1 MSQVQQYLQKPFSN
15 KFPLL
20 SLSSVFLKCKV
31 FEHGITKKSIT
42 PCSTA
47 SCFTF
52 LPAPVK
58 RKVMACFLWT
68 DSGNFLF
75 SSTLECFFYGF
86 QISLLFCSRN
96 VHLHTLQLL
105 LEIWLCTF
113 YVSREGS
120 DVTLWQLPKDKPSH
134 QYRIIYINT
143 QKCVRHNRSIKN
155 IQNSAIHWFLW
166 NCGITRT
173 LYGLC

>member
-1 MSQVQQYLQKPFSN
+1 MSQVQQYFQKPFSN
-15 KFPLL
+15 KFSLL

-105 LEIWLCTF
+105 LEIWLCTL
-113 YVSREGS
+113 YVSRAGS
-120 DVTLWQLPKDKPSH
+120 DITLWQLPKDKPSH
-134 QYRIIYINT
+134 QYRIIYTNT
-143 QKCVRHNRSIKN
+143 QKCVRHN